1 MDIHVFVVDDDV
13 TLRESLVHFLKKS
26 GLMVTDFDNGED
38 AFLALGNQLPD
49 VIVSDVKMPGWSGLE
64 LQEALK
70 KKYPTLP
77 MVLVSAHGDVP
88 MAVKAM
94 QDGAYSFLEK
104 PFKPQRLLTII
115 DHAAQA
121 HRLFTQNARLKKRLS
136 NLVGL
141 DRLLLGDTQVMENV
155 REDIID
161 LADTEAAILVL
172 GETGT
177 GKEVVARA
185 IHDLSARVSGPF
197 IAVNCAAIP
206 QNLFEASMFGHVS
219 GAFTGANKASKG
231 FFASAHQGTLFLD
244 ELVTCPL
251 EQQAKLLRVLETRE
265 VIPVGSAKPI
275 AVNIR
280 IVSAT
285 NETLEKAVAEGRFR
299 EDLYYRLN
307 TMEIVLPPLRDRV
320 DDIALLFT
328 HFLNIHAQTYECEP
342 PEISS
347 ADLTALLVHKWPG
360 NVRELCHLAERRI
373 LSARRGRGS
382 VGEIISRSVVQE
394 SQTSRN
400 LKEAISSFEKSYI
413 SKVLEN
419 SQAKMDDAA
428 RKLGI
433 SRRTLNEKLVKL
445 DICRTDYID

>member
-1 MDIHVFVVDDDV
+1 
-13 TLRESLVHFLKKS
+13 
-26 GLMVTDFDNGED
+26 
-38 AFLALGNQLPD
+38 
-49 VIVSDVKMPGWSGLE
+49 
-64 LQEALK
+64 
-70 KKYPTLP
+70 
-77 MVLVSAHGDVP
+77 
-88 MAVKAM
+88 
-94 QDGAYSFLEK
+94 
-104 PFKPQRLLTII
+104 
-115 DHAAQA
+115 
-121 HRLFTQNARLKKRLS
+121 
-136 NLVGL
+136 
-141 DRLLLGDTQVMENV
+141 
-155 REDIID
+155 
-161 LADTEAAILVL
+161 
-172 GETGT
+172 
-177 GKEVVARA
+177 
-185 IHDLSARVSGPF
+185 
-197 IAVNCAAIP
+197 
-206 QNLFEASMFGHVS
+206 
-219 GAFTGANKASKG
+219 
-231 FFASAHQGTLFLD
+231 
-244 ELVTCPL
+244 
-251 EQQAKLLRVLETRE
+251 VLETRE